1 MHRSGWRNARA
12 PLRFFVA
19 LAGPGLVT
27 LLAFLE
33 DLNDVAPAL
42 LYLLA
47 VAIAAAVGGL
57 LPGLLAALASLIPF
71 DYFFTPPTHVFEPTS
86 VEHLVAIVIFVLVAV
101 MVSEVKARSRRARE
115 AAERAGKAESVARL
129 AAELAANRARRLQ
142 SLTAALAEI
151 TSPDDVLEAVLTR
164 GVEAAEARAGLISL
178 LREDG
183 HTIDIAASHGYAESV
198 LSGWETFDLSDPH
211 PVSEAIRAGE
221 PLFFE
226 TSEARDARFPSVSAL
241 GGQSHALAVLPLEVK
256 GRPIGGMVMSF
267 AGHVHFDRERRDMEV
282 ALAAQAA
289 QALERTRL
297 HETERA
303 MRERIT
309 FLARASDLLGSTLDY
324 SHTLTRVA
332 ELAVPHLADWC
343 AIDMVGPN
351 GEIQRLAVAHQD
363 PAKIEWARELQERY
377 PPDPDAPYGVPNV
390 LRTGE
395 PEFTPTIPDEL
406 LVEATAG
413 DREFLAILRAL
424 GLRSLICVPLVARGR
439 TLGALTL
446 VAAESGRTY
455 GQADLEL
462 ALEVARRAA
471 LAVDNAGLYAEAEKR
486 GDAARAL
493 AYVGDAV
500 LLVDRE
506 GRLRYWN
513 PTAETLLGLGAD
525 DALGR
530 PAADVIQGW
539 GAVAPQLQP
548 VPEGEASRSVTLPLL
563 PGPAERWFSI
573 SAVDFADGTVYAL
586 RDVTEERGL
595 EQARSDFVS
604 TASHELRTP
613 LAAVFGA
620 ARTLRRTDLDLSEAD
635 RQAFLSVIESESERL
650 SRIVNQILLAGQL
663 DSDEAHVPEGTAD
676 AAGVIASIFESASIT
691 APDSVALRFDLPE
704 GGLLVACNESQLRQV
719 LVNLVENAVKYSPEG
734 GEILATAKAVDGS
747 ARLEI
752 ADRGLGIPAE
762 ERERIFEKFYRLDP
776 ALRRGVGGTGLG
788 LYISRELV
796 ERMGGRL
803 SIEPRPGGGSTFVVE
818 LPLAS

>member
-1 MHRSGWRNARA
+1 VRRRIRRSAA
-12 PLRFFVA
+12 PLLGLLAA

-33 DLNDVAPAL
+33 DLNGAVPAL

-47 VAIAAAVGGL
+47 VAIAAAAGGL

-71 DYFFTPPTHVFEPTS
+71 DYFFVGPAHVFEPAS
-86 VEHLVAIVIFVLVAV
+86 VEDLVAVVVFVIVAV
-101 MVSEVKARSRRARE
+101 MVSEVIARSHRARE
-115 AAERAGKAESVARL
+115 AAERASTAESAARL
-129 AAELAANRARRLQ
+129 AADLAANRARRLQ
-142 SLTAALAEI
+142 RLTAALAEI
-151 TSPDDVLEAVLTR
+151 TSPEDVLEAVLTR
-164 GVEAAEARAGLISL
+164 GVEAADARAGLIAL

-183 HTIDIAASHGYAESV
+183 HTIDIAASHGYGRSV
-198 LSGWETFDLSDPH
+198 LSGRETFDLSEPY
-211 PVSEAIRAGE
+211 PVSEALRAGE

-226 TSEARDARFPSVSAL
+226 TSEARDARFPTMSTP
-241 GGQSHALAVLPLEVK
+241 GGPSHALAVLPLEVE
-256 GRPIGGMVMSF
+256 GRAIGGMALSF
-267 AGHVHFDRERRDMEV
+267 AGHVHFDRERRDMKI

-303 MRERIT
+303 MRERMT
-309 FLARASDLLGSTLDY
+309 FLARASDLLGSSLDY
-324 SHTLTRVA
+324 AKTLTRVA

-363 PAKIEWARELQERY
+363 PAKMEWARELQERY
-377 PPDPDAPYGVPNV
+377 PPTPDAPYGVPNV

-395 PEFTPTIPDEL
+395 PEFSPTIPDEL

-413 DREFLAILRAL
+413 DEELLAIVRAL
-424 GLRSLICVPLVARGR
+424 GLRSSICVPLVARGQ

-446 VAAESGRTY
+446 VAAESGRIY

-462 ALEVARRAA
+462 AQEVARRAA
-471 LAVDNAGLYAEAEKR
+471 MAVDNAGLYAEAEQR

-500 LLVDRE
+500 LLADRE
-506 GRLRYWN
+506 GQLRYWN
-513 PTAETLLGLGAD
+513 PTAETLLGLAA

-530 PAADVIQGW
+530 QVADAIPGW
-539 GAVAPQLQP
+539 GTVSSQLQH
-548 VPEGEASRSVTLPLL
+548 VPEGEGSRSTTLPLL

-620 ARTLRRTDLDLSEAD
+620 ARTLRRTDLELSESD
-635 RQAFLSVIESESERL
+635 RHAFLSMIESESERL

-663 DSDEAHVPEGTAD
+663 DSDEAPVSKGTAD
-676 AAGVIASIFESASIT
+676 AASVIASIFESAAVT
-691 APDSVALRFDLPE
+691 APDSVSFRLDLPE
-704 GGLLVACNESQLRQV
+704 GGLPVACNESQLRQV
-719 LVNLVENAVKYSPEG
+719 LVNLVDNAVKYSPDG
-734 GEILATAKAVDGS
+734 GEIVATAGAVDGS
-747 ARLEI
+747 ARVEI

-776 ALRRGVGGTGLG
+776 ALSRGVGGTGLG

-803 SIEPRPGGGSTFVVE
+803 SVEPRTGGGSTFVVE
-818 LPLAS
+818 LPLAG